1 MSIDAD
7 RERLSQK
14 HNLEW
19 IGRKLK
25 STDMVTVY
33 RQMGDPRDY
42 FIFSALVPPEQIE
55 CILSDEHIRAGD
67 PENMDGM
74 PAAYCP
80 SGESEIKY
88 FRWGVDE
95 DIYGAE
101 PLVIK
106 RWFGGME
113 ENYIEIL
120 EEFRLFHNL
129 YHEKKTDTYIKI
141 DDAGNKN
148 KIAIVKPNEVQ
159 IRYQEIRQ
167 FLAIKEMYLSRLFV
181 FDEYSTYSLQEL
193 GLSEDEPCKFMR
205 QDLIFCRHHY
215 YVVSPSLS
223 SFPSYR
229 GFRSASRLRG
239 RRLIEPLPKSKS
251 GLGDFAEKRQYVKF
265 IVDTDENGE
274 NICHT
279 CDPSELNDF
288 LEESAAWKLT
298 LVHFNRQV
306 LNKYFDEPSKYY
318 VRDSMVGCGM
328 WSMRIDN
335 HDPHKVCVFLDDL
348 GISLPHAEQEHW
360 RVHNIP
366 PEGGMSETFYRR
378 MVKGEWASSN
388 QSDHLFKQS
397 YEQLRKACDECLDW
411 QLLKPLSSGDD
422 YRLQRLRI
430 FAVDEESRFKDSIL
444 DLANILIERLNE
456 EHLEVLIPVSKR
468 KDIKRG
474 INRLEYVLDFQ
485 KAEGAEKHIIFLRCL
500 WDLRNTRGGSHPELL
515 EDSRYKRA
523 AAHFDLENLN
533 RPEAF
538 AKILEEA
545 VEFLDFLIAVVQSGK
560 LSDKNGGDC

>member
-1 MSIDAD
+1 MSLEVE

-14 HNLEW
+14 HNLDW

-33 RQMGDPRDY
+33 RQMGSPRYD
-42 FIFSALVPPEQIE
+42 FIFSALIPPDQIE
-55 CILSDEHIRAGD
+55 CILSDEHMRSGD
-67 PENMDGM
+67 PETMDGM

-95 DIYGAE
+95 DMYGAE

-106 RWFGGME
+106 RWFSGME

-120 EEFRLFHNL
+120 EEFRLFHDL
-129 YHEKKTDTYIKI
+129 YHEKKTNTYIKI

-148 KIAIVKPNEVQ
+148 KIAVVKPNEVQ

-167 FLAIKEMYLSRLFV
+167 FLAIKEMYLSRLFK

-215 YVVSPSLS
+215 YVVPPSLS
-223 SFPSYR
+223 SFPSYQ

-251 GLGDFAEKRQYVKF
+251 GLGDFAEKRKYFKF

-274 NICHT
+274 NIYHT

-288 LEESAAWKLT
+288 RGESAAWKLT
-298 LVHFNRQV
+298 LVHFNKQV
-306 LNKYFDEPSKYY
+306 LNKYYDEPSKYT
-318 VRDSMVGCGM
+318 VEDSMVRCASL
-328 WSMRIDN
+328 WSMKIDN
-335 HDPHKVCVFLDDL
+335 HAPDKVCVFLDEL
-348 GISLPHAEQEHW
+348 GISLPYTEQEHW
-360 RVHNIP
+360 RAHNIP

-378 MVKGEWASSN
+378 MVKGEWANSN
-388 QSDHLFKQS
+388 QPDHLFKQS
-397 YEQLRKACDECLDW
+397 YEQLQEACDECLDW
-411 QLLKPLSSGDD
+411 QLLKPLSPEDE
-422 YRLQRLRI
+422 YRFQRLRVPVNNEQCH
-430 FAVDEESRFKDSIL
+430 FD
-444 DLANILIERLNE
+444 DLVQDLQTILIESINVKPLKRPLPAAKKADLKCKGSIEILKAALNFHSVE
-456 EHLEVLIPVSKR
+456 DADHRVSFLQKLQALRSEGSSHR
-468 KDIKRG
+468 KGRG
-474 INRLEYVLDFQ
+474 YQ
-485 KAEGAEKHIIFLRCL
+485 KIANYFGV
-500 WDLRNTRGGSHPELL
+500 
-515 EDSRYKRA
+515 DSLG
-523 AAHFDLENLN
+523 HQ
-533 RPEAF
+533 EAF
-538 AKILEEA
+538 AEILKQA
-545 VEFLDFLIAVVQSGK
+545 LDTVDFLISVVRSGK
-560 LSDKNGGDC
+560 LSEKNEGSS

>member
-1 MSIDAD
+1 
-7 RERLSQK
+7 
-14 HNLEW
+14 
-19 IGRKLK
+19 
-25 STDMVTVY
+25 
-33 RQMGDPRDY
+33 
-42 FIFSALVPPEQIE
+42 
-55 CILSDEHIRAGD
+55 
-67 PENMDGM
+67 
-74 PAAYCP
+74 
-80 SGESEIKY
+80 
-88 FRWGVDE
+88 
-95 DIYGAE
+95 
-101 PLVIK
+101 
-106 RWFGGME
+106 ME

-129 YHEKKTDTYIKI
+129 YHEKKTNTYIKI

-159 IRYQEIRQ
+159 IRCQEIRQ

-193 GLSEDEPCKFMR
+193 GLSEDAPCKFMR

-251 GLGDFAEKRQYVKF
+251 GFGDFAEEPKYVEF
-265 IVDTDENGE
+265 IVNVDDNGDEVY
-274 NICHT
+274 HT
-279 CDPSELNDF
+279 CNPYKLSHF
-288 LEESAAWKLT
+288 PEENAAGKLT
-298 LVHFNRQV
+298 LVHFNKQV
-306 LNKYFDEPSKYY
+306 LNKYFDEPSKYT
-318 VRDSMVGCGM
+318 VKDSMVRCASL
-328 WSMRIDN
+328 WSMKIDN
-335 HDPHKVCVFLDDL
+335 HALDKVCVFLDEL
-348 GISLPHAEQEHW
+348 GISLPYTEQEHW
-360 RVHNIP
+360 RAHNIP

-378 MVKGEWASSN
+378 MVKGEWANSN
-388 QSDHLFKQS
+388 QPDHLFRQS
-397 YEQLRKACDECLDW
+397 YEQLQEVCNECLDW

-430 FAVDEESRFKDSIL
+430 FAVDEESHFKDSIL

-456 EHLEVLIPVSKR
+456 ERLEVLIPVSKR

-474 INRLEYVLDFQ
+474 INRLEYVLDFR
-485 KAEGAEKHIIFLRCL
+485 KVEGAEKHIIFLRCL
-500 WDLRNTRGGSHPELL
+500 WDLRNTRGGSHSELL

-545 VEFLDFLIAVVQSGK
+545 VQFLDFLISVIRSGK
-560 LSDKNGGDC
+560 LSEKNEGSS